1 MHWGEDD
8 EEDSS
13 SEEDQPTTDAAPT
26 TSTTTAPTSLTPP
39 ATLATAPSPT
49 PTPTPTTTTTTT
61 TTTSST
67 PQPPRPRTASVE
79 DLYRSLDPTTKEI
92 TSFVEAHGPFAG
104 TMMATA
110 KPLSRVLREKL
121 AELLAEQEQL
131 LGRIGAQRT
140 NMKQLPQMVD
150 IVSTMDRVPE
160 YQKKLQWIKNSMQRT
175 QTMVDQLKKQSLSMQ
190 AQVQKD
196 VVKAAEKKKAE
207 RRQDE
212 QMKAKV
218 VVSSK

>member
-92 TSFVEAHGPFAG
+92 SSFVEAHGPFAG

-121 AELLAEQEQL
+121 AELLTEQEQL

-160 YQKKLQWIKNSMQRT
+160 
-175 QTMVDQLKKQSLSMQ
+175 TMVDQLKKQSLSMQ